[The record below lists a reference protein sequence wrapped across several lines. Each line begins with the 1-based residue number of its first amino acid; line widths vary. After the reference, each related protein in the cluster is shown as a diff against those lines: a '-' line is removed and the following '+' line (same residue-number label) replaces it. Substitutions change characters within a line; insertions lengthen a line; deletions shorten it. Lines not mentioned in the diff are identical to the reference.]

1 MTSSDDR
8 AAASSDDPTDVCY
21 TSAATL
27 AAEIRRGE
35 RSPVAVVDA
44 FLERIGRVNP
54 EINAYVTVCEESARE
69 AAAEAERA
77 VERGEDLGPLHGV
90 PVAIKD
96 LNHVA
101 GVRTT
106 FGSPAF
112 ADHVPEEDDVVVSRL
127 REAGAIILGKT
138 NTPEFGRKTMT
149 DNPVFGASGNP
160 WDPSRTTG
168 GSSGG
173 SAAAVAA
180 GLAPI
185 ALGSDAAGSIRIPS
199 SACGVVGLLPDFG
212 RVPAGPVRSDAFQ
225 EILPYTFFGPI
236 ARTVSDA
243 ALMLEAMAG
252 PDASDPYGL
261 PEPTGSYQEAAREA
275 LDLSDLRIG
284 YSPNFGDFVVSNAVS
299 SAVES
304 ALEELSAAG
313 ATVEEIEIPFEGSW
327 EERHDA
333 IEWILQSRYVGLY
346 ENLRRDAD
354 VDLLATDEPI
364 TPEVR
369 SRIRAGLELDTTTLS
384 TARRRRTAVYDAIT
398 TALADVDVL
407 ATPTLGRTAFGLDV
421 TEPTVDG
428 KSVHRMHGWT
438 LTWPLNLSGH
448 PAVSIPVGFDDDG
461 LPIGMQVV
469 GDRLADREVVAAGAA
484 IEDATPWTDAYPP
497 TAIGGNR

>member
-1 MTSSDDR
+1 MTSSNNQ
-8 AAASSDDPTDVCY
+8 TDLCY
-21 TSAATL
+21 ASAATL
-27 AAEIRRGE
+27 ATDIRRGE
-35 RSPVAVVDA
+35 RSPVSVVEA
-44 FLERIGRVNP
+44 FLDRIERVNP
-54 EINAYVTVCEESARE
+54 KINAYVTVCSESARE
-69 AAAEAERA
+69 AAQEAERA
-77 VERGEDLGPLHGV
+77 VKRGDELGPLHGV

-96 LNHVA
+96 LNRVA

-112 ADHVPEEDDVVVSRL
+112 SDHVPDQDDIVVSRL

-138 NTPEFGRKTMT
+138 NTPEFGRKTKT

-185 ALGSDAAGSIRIPS
+185 ALGTDAAGSIRIPS
-199 SACGVVGLLPDFG
+199 SACGVFGFLPDHG
-212 RVPAGPVRSDAFQ
+212 RVPAGPIRSDAFQ
-225 EILPYTFFGPI
+225 DLLPYTFLGPI

-243 ALMLEAMAG
+243 ALMIEAIAG
-252 PDASDPYGL
+252 PDTADPNALPTPGSSYRDVAESDPDI
-261 PEPTGSYQEAAREA
+261 A
-275 LDLSDLRIG
+275 DLRIG
-284 YSPNFGDFVVSNAVS
+284 YSPDFGDFVVSKAVS
-299 SAVES
+299 ETVES
-304 ALEELSAAG
+304 ALEDLSAAG
-313 ATVEEIEIPFEGSW
+313 ATVEEVDIPFEGSW

-346 ENLRRDAD
+346 ENLKQDSD
-354 VDLLATDEPI
+354 VDLLTIDDPI

-369 SRIRAGLELDTTTLS
+369 SRIRAGLELDTTTLA

-398 TALADVDVL
+398 ETLEDVDVL
-407 ATPTLGRTAFGLDV
+407 VTPTLGRTAFDLDV
-421 TEPTVDG
+421 DNPTVDG
-428 KSVHRMHGWT
+428 ESVHRMHGWT

-448 PAVSIPVGFDDDG
+448 PAASVPVGFDDAG

-469 GDRLADREVVAAGAA
+469 GNRLRDHRVISASAA
-484 IEDATPWTDAYPP
+484 IEKAIPWEEAYPP
-497 TAIGGNR
+497 EAIEGDR